1 MSPIP
6 SYTTRLEAI
15 KGLLVVERMINASV
29 WHHPLSGL
37 VRLRVSQMSGCAFS
51 IKTSVVEA
59 RANGEAEMRL
69 FMVSAWRKSILYSV
83 KERAALALTEAL
95 IKGGKR
101 EELRG
106 DQELIKTQLKDYEIV
121 NLTVMVGAINLWN
134 RLQIAARAVHV
145 TQPSD

>member
-6 SYTTRLEAI
+6 SYTTRPEAI
-15 KGLLVVERMINASV
+15 KGLLVVERMINVSV
-29 WHHPLSGL
+29 WQHPLSGL
-37 VRLRVSQMSGCAFS
+37 VRLRVSQMSGCAS
-51 IKTSVVEA
+51 CVKTSVVEA
-59 RANGEAEMRL
+59 RANGEAEMRS

-95 IKGGKR
+95 INGEKR

-121 NLTVMVGAINLWN
+121 NLTVMVGAINLWI
-134 RLQIAARAVHV
+134 RLQIAARAVQV
-145 TQPSD
+145 TQPSV